1 MLRQTLITLLNSRVN
16 AALTAAGCVHA
27 PANVQPA
34 VRPEFGDYQA
44 NGVMTAAKVRRM
56 NPRTL
61 SQEVVEQLDLT
72 GIASKI
78 EVADPGFINI
88 TIAPE
93 YLAHWLMS
101 ALGRADL
108 AGPPAARPQGGM
120 SYCSA

>member
-16 AALTAAGCVHA
+16 AALTPVGYANA

-34 VRPEFGDYQA
+34 ARPECGDYQA
-44 NGVMTAAKVRRM
+44 NGVMTAAKARRM

-61 SQEVVEQLDLT
+61 AQEVVERLDLT

-78 EVADPGFINI
+78 EVAGAGFINI

-93 YLAHWLMS
+93 YLAQCLMS
-101 ALGRADL
+101 ALGRADQTL
-108 AGPPAARPQGGM
+108 GEIFRGD
-120 SYCSA
+120 